1 MENYRSRNKH
11 FNSKIVSGEDMHGD
25 KKKKKERHKIKG
37 WANIIFK
44 IKIILLKEKKFQ
56 KIIWYSKRQT
66 EIKKMSVL

>member
-1 MENYRSRNKH
+1 METK
-11 FNSKIVSGEDMHGD
+11 

-56 KIIWYSKRQT
+56 KII
-66 EIKKMSVL
+66 